1 MPEWTLTYTGFNPAE
16 ERLREALC
24 TLGNGYFF
32 TRGAAPESRA
42 DGIHYPGTYIAGG
55 YSRLEVVAKP
65 RAIMIARESAEDG
78 EVMIG
83 YLDERYALMPGG
95 TLNIDLPEPD

>member
-1 MPEWTLTYTGFNPAE
+1 MP
-16 ERLREALC
+16 R
-24 TLGNGYFF
+24 
-32 TRGAAPESRA
+32 S
-42 DGIHYPGTYIAGG
+42 
-55 YSRLEVVAKP
+55 
-65 RAIMIARESAEDG
+65 AITIARESAEDG